1 MKKNYVDGLVT
12 GSDFVDFF
20 LLKSMAVRVGS
31 NQKKYIDMILS
42 DKTGDVSAKKWDASD
57 TEIAELE
64 SYGENAIIKI
74 RASVTEWQGKQQL
87 KVSRFRQ
94 AAENDDFDIEEFIRT
109 APEKGRDMYDYIM
122 GEIGQITDEQLKAV
136 CTVLMERNREKLMY
150 YPAASKNHHAVM
162 SGLLFHMKR
171 MLAMGKKACEVYT
184 NLDPDWVVTGVVIH
198 DMEKI
203 NEILSNQWGIS
214 PGYSFE
220 GQLLGHIA
228 QGVKMIDRLAQEL
241 ELDDEKAVMLEHMI
255 LSHHYEP
262 EFGSPK
268 RPMFPEAELL
278 HYLDIFDARL
288 FDMEEAASAV
298 PPGDFS
304 DKVWTLENRRVYKP
318 TFRG

>member
-1 MKKNYVDGLVT
+1 M
-12 GSDFVDFF
+12 
-20 LLKSMAVRVGS
+20 
-31 NQKKYIDMILS
+31 
-42 DKTGDVSAKKWDASD
+42 
-57 TEIAELE
+57 
-64 SYGENAIIKI
+64 
-74 RASVTEWQGKQQL
+74 
-87 KVSRFRQ
+87 
-94 AAENDDFDIEEFIRT
+94 
-109 APEKGRDMYDYIM
+109 
-122 GEIGQITDEQLKAV
+122 
-136 CTVLMERNREKLMY
+136 
-150 YPAASKNHHAVM
+150 
-162 SGLLFHMKR
+162 
-171 MLAMGKKACEVYT
+171 
-184 NLDPDWVVTGVVIH
+184 VTGVVIH